1 MTYADVFR
9 PTEISKARFYD
20 FALVIAG
27 SLLIALSA
35 RIIIPLPFSPVP
47 ITGQTL
53 VVLLIGMVLGSRRGA
68 LTVLMYLAEGL
79 VGLPV
84 FAGGVGPATLIGPTG
99 GYLVGFVTAAFFVGL
114 LAEQGWDRKAIT
126 TALAMLVGNAL
137 IYLFGV
143 LWLANLI
150 GLHTALT
157 AGLVPFLIGDVL
169 KIGLVMIL
177 LPTCWKL
184 AGQPSKIG

>member
-9 PTEISKARFYD
+9 PTEISRARYYD
-20 FALVIAG
+20 FALVIFG

-35 RIIIPLPFSPVP
+35 RIVIPLPFSPVP

-53 VVLLIGMVLGSRRGA
+53 MVLLIGMVLGSRRGA
-68 LTVLMYLAEGL
+68 LTVLAYLSEGI

-84 FAGGVGPATLIGPTG
+84 FAGGVGPAVLLGPTG
-99 GYLVGFVTAAFFVGL
+99 GYLVGFVLAAFVVGL
-114 LAEQGWDRKAIT
+114 LAEQGWDRKVIT
-126 TALAMLVGNAL
+126 TALAMLIGNAL

-150 GLHTALT
+150 GLHGAFTG
-157 AGLVPFLIGDVL
+157 GLYPFLIGDVL
-169 KIGLVMIL
+169 KIGLAMIL

-184 AGQPSKIG
+184 IGLPSKTG